1 MSKLTPLW
9 SQRRKPVIAG
19 VALLLFVLLWGVI
32 RLASRTPK
40 IPMAEVQRKEFVDYL
55 QIRGD
60 VKATRSVTIAAAM
73 GAGELQIVKLV
84 PNGTAV
90 KRGDVLVIFDT
101 TTLKQTIAQ
110 DQSALNV
117 SEAEIRQARASAQIK
132 EEQNLT
138 SVMKARYDVDRA
150 RMDASKQE
158 ILSAIESEKAKLK
171 LADVEQKLNEAEA
184 KLKADRSAV
193 SSDISSRQQKR
204 DQAAF
209 QFKQDQRSLDA
220 LILRAPLDGTVGV
233 LSHWTPNGPS
243 AFKEGDRAWPGAGV
257 VELPDPSTLKVV
269 ARIEEAERG
278 QLRQGQST
286 SIRIDA
292 IPNGTFTGSIASIS
306 AVASLDFSGGWPIQR
321 NFTVEVVLDSKD
333 SRLSPNISA
342 NVRVV
347 VNRFPDA
354 IVIPSTAVY
363 RKSGR
368 AVAYVRHGS
377 EFKETPI
384 DVARRSGDET
394 LVTNGLQPGQQVAL
408 KDPSLV
414 Q

>member
-1 MSKLTPLW
+1 MSKLVRLW
-9 SQRRKPVIAG
+9 SQRKKPVIAG
-19 VALLLFVLLWGVI
+19 AALLLFVLLFGAI
-32 RLASRTPK
+32 RLAIRTPK
-40 IPMAEVQRKEFVDYL
+40 IPMADVQRKEFVDYL

-60 VKATRSVTIAAAM
+60 VKATRSATIAAPM

-90 KRGDVLVIFDT
+90 KKGDVVVEFDT

-110 DQSALNV
+110 DQSALNAA
-117 SEAEIRQARASAQIK
+117 EAEIRQARASAQIK

-138 SVMKARYDVDRA
+138 TVMKARYDVDRA

-158 ILSAIESEKAKLK
+158 ILSAIEGEKAKLK
-171 LADVEQKLNEAEA
+171 LVDAGQKLNEAEA

-204 DQAAF
+204 DQAGF
-209 QFKQDQRSLDA
+209 QLQQDQRSLGA
-220 LILRAPLDGTVGV
+220 LILRAPLDGTVSV
-233 LSHWTPNGPS
+233 LSHWSPNGPT

-257 VELPDPSTLKVV
+257 IELPDPSTLKVV
-269 ARIEEAERG
+269 ARVEEAERG

-286 SIRIDA
+286 SVHIDA
-292 IPNGTFTGSIASIS
+292 IPDRSFTGSITDIS
-306 AVASLDFSGGWPIQR
+306 AVASLDFNGGWPIQR
-321 NFTVEVVLDSKD
+321 NFTVEVALDSKD

-342 NVRVV
+342 NVRVA
-347 VNRFPDA
+347 VNRFADA
-354 IVIPSTAVY
+354 IVIPSPAVY
-363 RKSGR
+363 LKSGR

-377 EFKETPI
+377 EFEETPI
-384 DVARRSGDET
+384 DVAHRSGDEA
-394 LVTNGLQPGQQVAL
+394 LVTKGLQPGQQVAL
-408 KDPSLV
+408 KDPTHA